1 MIIKYQSFINLNLLI
16 VRYEGDFCIDR
27 YKEQVLDIIQKPE
40 WEFIDKILV
49 DLRLCKVE
57 MQLEGLAKLADIKK
71 NIFNKKHKSVQLVDK
86 PMITALMHLLQN
98 EFTDNKSLDVEYCST
113 VIMAIDLLDIKF
125 NVIELNKILNNLEHT
140 F

>member
-71 NIFNKKHKSVQLVDK
+71 NIFNKKHKSVQLVDQ